1 MTTRVKLMAALGI
14 VIAILIALIWTAVVH
29 ASTYYVTVSELKQ
42 EGQSAVGRE
51 TTVSGDII
59 GSSVNWDPSKSM
71 LYFTVK
77 DTSGNQGMPV
87 VFRGAKPDDFSNN
100 WPVVVTGTLE
110 KNGSFQAQKL
120 LVKCPS
126 KYQSKPQTRTYTASV
141 S

>member
-14 VIAILIALIWTAVVH
+14 VMAILTALIWTAVVH
-29 ASTYYVTVSELKQ
+29 ASTYYVTVSELKH
-42 EGQSAVGRE
+42 EGLSAVGKE

-59 GSSVNWDPSKSM
+59 GSSVNWDPSASTLHFM
-71 LYFTVK
+71 VE
-77 DTSGNQGMPV
+77 DSGGGTGIPV

-100 WPVVVTGTLE
+100 WPVVVTGTLQ

-126 KYQSKPQTRTYTASV
+126 KYQSKPQTRTYTASA